1 MSIDPGLLVA
11 GMFAILFF
19 GVLTGFPLALPIGG
33 AGMIF
38 GYLIFGESSFDM
50 IYARVFAQLT
60 STGFM
65 AVPLFVFMGGML
77 ERSGIAGKMY
87 ESLYLVFG
95 KVRGGLA
102 IVSVIIGTIMAACIG
117 VVAASVSMLTLVALP
132 VMVKR
137 GYDKGL
143 ATGSICAAGTL
154 GILIPPS
161 IMLIVYGPAAWISVG
176 KLFSAAFG
184 PGIMLSVM
192 YIIYIAVRSHL
203 QPSIAPSASQEEQ
216 DSYTG
221 LQKLMLV
228 VKSLLPTL
236 ALILAVLGAIY
247 TGIAAPTEAAAVG
260 AVVSALLTAA
270 YGKFS
275 WKVLKDV
282 SLSTI
287 KLTGMVLLIAAC
299 STAFVSVF
307 LAGGGG
313 DVIESFILGFPGGKW
328 AVFWVVMLITFIL
341 GAFIDWV
348 GIIFVLIPIL
358 APIIPKLGFD
368 PLWFAMMIIV
378 NLQMSF
384 LTPPFAYAMFFLKG
398 TADPALGIETK
409 DIIRGMLPFVGIIAI
424 GLALMIVFPQIVL
437 WLPSKM

>member
-1 MSIDPGLLVA
+1 M
-11 GMFAILFF
+11 M
-19 GVLTGFPLALPIGG
+19 
-33 AGMIF
+33 
-38 GYLIFGESSFDM
+38 
-50 IYARVFAQLT
+50 
-60 STGFM
+60 
-65 AVPLFVFMGGML
+65 
-77 ERSGIAGKMY
+77 
-87 ESLYLVFG
+87 
-95 KVRGGLA
+95 
-102 IVSVIIGTIMAACIG
+102 
-117 VVAASVSMLTLVALP
+117 
-132 VMVKR
+132 
-137 GYDKGL
+137 
-143 ATGSICAAGTL
+143 
-154 GILIPPS
+154 
-161 IMLIVYGPAAWISVG
+161 
-176 KLFSAAFG
+176 
-184 PGIMLSVM
+184 
-192 YIIYIAVRSHL
+192 
-203 QPSIAPSASQEEQ
+203 
-216 DSYTG
+216 
-221 LQKLMLV
+221 V
-228 VKSLLPTL
+228 VKSLLPTM

-260 AVVSALLTAA
+260 AVVSVLLTAA

-313 DVIESFILGFPGGKW
+313 EVIEAFILGFPGGKW
-328 AVFWVVMLITFIL
+328 AVFWMIMLITFVL

-409 DIIRGMLPFVGIIAI
+409 DIIRGMMPFVGIIAI
-424 GLALMIVFPQIVL
+424 GLVLDDHLPADRPLAAEQDVGGGSDGEDRNKKCSHGLRAILSGDGGERSGLSHRGQCHSIPADGSLVPGGVGEQTRQTLENLKNVLEAAGSSMGRILQITVYLTDMEKFGEMNEVYGAFFNGEYPARVTLGVSSLAKHAMVEMQAVALVE
-437 WLPSKM
+437 